1 MMTPPPPSTT
11 TTTNNTNNPHAL
23 SEAQEEGEMFDVME
37 APSSDFDMRK
47 DRPIPSGRIK
57 ARRDVHR
64 DGDWHRSVHIWLV
77 DYDRGLV
84 GLQKRSL
91 EKDTFP
97 GRWDISAAGHVEA
110 GVTDSRETALR
121 ELAEELGI
129 STQEDKLQYKFTC
142 PGNLASLGGCNCF
155 EDVYFFPVNSETIH
169 IHIGIAEVTDFQWIS
184 ITEYEQILR
193 SKTNE
198 QYVPRVD
205 SYMDAF
211 FLELKQAI
219 KL

>member
-1 MMTPPPPSTT
+1 MIETT
-11 TTTNNTNNPHAL
+11 KTTKRDHIDNPHAL

-37 APSSDFDMRK
+37 APSSNFDMWK
-47 DRPIPSGRIK
+47 DRPIPSGRMK
-57 ARRDVHR
+57 ARSDVHR

-77 DYDRGLV
+77 DYERGFI

-110 GVTDSRETALR
+110 GVINSKETAIR

-129 STQEDKLQYKFTC
+129 TTEEDKLQYKFTC
-142 PGNLASLGGCNCF
+142 PGNLAPLGGCNCF
-155 EDVYFFPVNSETIH
+155 EDVYFFPVNSETIN
-169 IHIGIAEVTDFQWIS
+169 IHIGIAEVTDFQWKS
-184 ITEYEQILR
+184 ITEYEEILR
-193 SKTNE
+193 SQTNE

-205 SYMDAF
+205 SYIDAF
-211 FLELKQAI
+211 FTELNK
-219 KL
+219 K